1 VRVVAERDITQ
12 VTEAIHQALPE
23 AIGEM
28 VTAWSL
34 VAETITEDGYRA
46 TWWLTAEGQLDS
58 TTLGHVR
65 HVDHA
70 IAARM
75 VVERME
81 R

>member
-1 VRVVAERDITQ
+1 VADRDITQ
-12 VTEAIHQALPE
+12 VTEAISQALPE
-23 AIGEM
+23 ATGEM
-28 VTAWSL
+28 VVAWTL
-34 VAETITEDGYRA
+34 VANTITEDGYRA
-46 TWWLTAEGQLDS
+46 TWWLTTEGQLDE

-81 R
+81 RG

>member
-1 VRVVAERDITQ
+1 MADRDLDEI
-12 VTEAIHQALPE
+12 TEAVEQALPG
-23 AIGEM
+23 ALGEM

-46 TWWLTAEGQLDS
+46 TWWLTTKGQLDS

-81 R
+81 GR